1 MIALNEATLDN
12 HVRQAVGQLV
22 QDADQLRSL
31 ADLLEE
37 LGATQGNAAPVDL
50 RRAVTCVQAV
60 AMQVLVAACTAVGAG
75 DRLRVIANIREEA
88 DA

>member
-1 MIALNEATLDN
+1 MIALNEATLN
-12 HVRQAVGQLV
+12 NCVRQAIGQLV
-22 QDADQLRSL
+22 QGADQLRSL

-37 LGATQGNAAPVDL
+37 LGATQGDAAPVDL
-50 RRAVTCVQAV
+50 RRAVMCVQAV

-75 DRLRVIANIREEA
+75 DRLRVVASIREEV